1 MLAQRGAEAGANIA
15 GHANFDRDLLA
26 GQHFLEFLVTGD
38 GQTVP
43 DALRADIQRAPDR
56 FGARGLASVSGQSQ
70 ALVCG
75 FLVKLLKPFGGSA
88 ALVGANA
95 DTDRVAVAPGSRQP

>member
-1 MLAQRGAEAGANIA
+1 LVAQRGPEAGASIA
-15 GHANFDRDLLA
+15 GRANFDRDLLA

-75 FLVKLLKPFGGSA
+75 FLVKLLNPFCGSPA
-88 ALVGANA
+88 ASASNA
-95 DTDRVAVAPGSRQP
+95 QSYHAV